1 MFCRRSTFLTL
12 SLNALE
18 RFRSQWSLGSDAA
31 VWLGVSMLDND
42 FSATVSPGHR
52 VLVNIARMSDE
63 FAVVCAVRDTRHSR
77 SIYTP
82 FSLQIGESN
91 QGLST
96 SKPVFHRHEKPDS
109 VESIRHVVTLLLVK
123 ALTHGCTD
131 QDPFVRHLT
140 IALCAIQDGGRKGQ
154 AASSEETKAGGLKPW
169 QKEVAE
175 RMLGSDNLSGKPLSD
190 VAHACGLSTPH
201 FGRAFTKS
209 YGVSPHRWLLIQ
221 RLEKAKA
228 LLMEPEQTMTDIA
241 YECGFFDQSH
251 LSHAFSRRFGQ
262 SPGAWRHQHRLRRD
276 AAPLIADIP

>member
-1 MFCRRSTFLTL
+1 MPQC
-12 SLNALE
+12 
-18 RFRSQWSLGSDAA
+18 GS
-31 VWLGVSMLDND
+31 GVSMLGND
-42 FSATVSPGHR
+42 LSVTRPPDQR
-52 VLVNIARMSDE
+52 VLVNIARMSNE
-63 FAVVCAVRDTRHSR
+63 FAVVCAVRDSRHGR

-82 FSLQIGESN
+82 LSLHISEPHHR
-91 QGLST
+91 LPT
-96 SKPVFHRHEKPDS
+96 SKSTFQRHEKPDG
-109 VESIRHVVTLLLVK
+109 VENIRHMVTVLLVK

-131 QDPFVRHLT
+131 QDTFVQHLT
-140 IALCAIQDGGRKGQ
+140 VALCAIHEGDKKGS
-154 AASSEETKAGGLKPW
+154 AGSSEPAIAGGLKPW

-262 SPGAWRHQHRLRRD
+262 SPGAWRNRHRSRRD
-276 AAPLIADIP
+276 TASLAADIG